1 MHKKLSLIIIV
12 FCVFIFTAHNLKAV
26 AAKNS
31 SDFNECSVEN
41 LKRISGKNF
50 EFYKNSIQK
59 IIKICE
65 IAKSKKLTLVNL
77 ISLPPHDSVGVS
89 FAELDSLKKE
99 GDYVYVNTVSHQEY
113 FNAESAKYV
122 MGTGMTSTVK
132 YNCVNFDEPFFYI
145 KASSH
150 KTIFDKSNIMVYS
163 QDTLNQMA
171 KYTKKIQ
178 TKAERI
184 VSSNFYCR
192 LGNQLNRTSTLMEY
206 YVDQKLLKSSGSDLN
221 YSFWKEELKR
231 MGYSED
237 GKSRINTIEDNY
249 NKKKKTIATKQS
261 SEKQTKQESFSTTIE
276 RTNDN
281 ASKYY
286 KTLNKSLG
294 DPQMQLAIL
303 KLNQAQYYFLTA
315 LGEKETA
322 LAAKNYAE
330 NLTKGN
336 ALGKD
341 DLQKILVQTKEQQKI
356 INKKMNDGMILNQES
371 KIIFSNGFPSY
382 IEGVKILVQQGFD
395 SYSLVNFITSDSGNI
410 FGKIISGFSLFLK
423 VKDSI
428 TAIPLF
434 FSSTGD
440 IFEYASLNE
449 IKDIDELSE
458 AKDSLGV

>member
-1 MHKKLSLIIIV
+1 MHKKLFLTVITFS
-12 FCVFIFTAHNLKAV
+12 FFIFSTYQLI
-26 AAKNS
+26 AATEKND
-31 SDFNECSVEN
+31 SDFNECSIEN

-50 EFYKNSIQK
+50 GYYKNSIEK
-59 IIKICE
+59 ITKICE
-65 IAKSKKLTLVNL
+65 TAKNKKLTLFD
-77 ISLPPHDSVGVS
+77 IKSLPPHDVASLR
-89 FAELDSLKKE
+89 FADLNSLKKE
-99 GDYVYVNTVSHQEY
+99 GDYVYVDMFIHIEY
-113 FNAESAKYV
+113 FDAEQASYAL
-122 MGTGMTSTVK
+122 GTGMTSTAK
-132 YNCVNFDEPFFYI
+132 YNCENFDEPFVYT
-145 KASSH
+145 KASAH
-150 KTIFDKSNIMVYS
+150 KAIFDKSNMMVYS
-163 QDTLNQMA
+163 QDSLNQMQ
-171 KYTKKIQ
+171 KFISKIQ

-184 VSSNFYCR
+184 VASNFFCR
-192 LGNQLNRTSTLMEY
+192 LGNQSNFNSTLIEY
-206 YVDQKLLKSSGSDLN
+206 YVDQKLLKSSNSDLN

-231 MGYSED
+231 MGYSQD
-237 GKSRINTIEDNY
+237 GKNRINTIDGDY
-249 NKKKKTIATKQS
+249 NKTKTLEKST
-261 SEKQTKQESFSTTIE
+261 EKQTKQESFSTTIE
-276 RTNDN
+276 KTNEN

-286 KTLNKSLG
+286 NTLNKSLG

-315 LGEKETA
+315 FGEKETA

-330 NLTKGN
+330 NLSKGE

-356 INKKMNDGMILNQES
+356 INKKMNEGIILNQES

-382 IEGVKILVQQGFD
+382 VEGVKILVKQGFD
-395 SYSLVNFITSDSGNI
+395 SHSLVNFISSDSGNI

-423 VKDSI
+423 IKDSI

-449 IKDIDELSE
+449 ISNIDGLSE